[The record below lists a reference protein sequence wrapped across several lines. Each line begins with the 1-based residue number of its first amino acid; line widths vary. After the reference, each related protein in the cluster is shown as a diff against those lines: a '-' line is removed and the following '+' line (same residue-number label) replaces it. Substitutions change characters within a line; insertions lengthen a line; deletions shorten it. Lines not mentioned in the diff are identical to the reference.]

1 MLGTIR
7 KLVAALLLSSVVTFP
22 AHAVPA
28 IWEPVFGPSIGSGDD
43 NVFTANFGFAF
54 PFLGAGYNAGRV
66 STNGFLQL
74 GGDNG
79 SGCCDAS
86 VGGLLSGLPRISPAW
101 TDFVSSGVYLN
112 TSIAGRAVITWDG
125 AEFSNTTQ
133 STFQAH
139 LFQNGDIVFAYD
151 NLAPL
156 EDTGHRHHGLTGL
169 SSGRGA
175 ADPGEI
181 DYSTALPLVTGPTVY
196 EFFARGPNGASGGNP
211 DTWDLSQ
218 TNICYSPTAAAPG
231 WRVSGGSAGCASVP
245 EPVSVVLLALGLLAL
260 AGVRAVQSRRMV
272 RGHA

>member
-1 MLGTIR
+1 MKEAIR
-7 KLVAALLLSSVVTFP
+7 NLVAVGILSAVVTFP
-22 AHAVPA
+22 AQAVPT

-43 NVFTANFGFAF
+43 GVLTANFGFAF
-54 PFLGAGYNAGRV
+54 PFLGAGYNSGRV

-86 VGGLLSGLPRISPAW
+86 VGGLLTGLPRISPAW
-101 TDFVSSGVYLN
+101 MDFVSSGVYLN
-112 TSIAGRAVITWDG
+112 TSVPGRAVITWDG

-151 NLAPL
+151 NLEPL
-156 EDTGHRHHGLTGL
+156 EDIGHRHHGLTGL
-169 SSGRGA
+169 SPGQGA

-181 DYSTALPLVTGPTVY
+181 DYSTALPLVAGATVY
-196 EFFARGPNGASGGNP
+196 EFFDRGPNGASGGTP

-218 TNICYSPTAAAPG
+218 SNICYSPTAAAPG
-231 WRVSGGSAGCASVP
+231 WRVSGGGAGCVSVP
-245 EPVSVVLLALGLLAL
+245 EPVSLALLSLGLLVL
-260 AGVRAVQSRRMV
+260 GGGVFSRRMV
-272 RGHA
+272 RGRAAI